1 MDTSTDEVQLDEV
14 GGYFAPPRTGRAALA
29 IAVTVGVVLLLLV
42 VVLFT
47 RKGADEKATYTPLQ
61 DKPVPEVKG
70 TTIDGSSYDIDEHRG
85 RWVVVNFFATW
96 CVPCQQEHPELTSF
110 ARRHLQDGKADVVS
124 VVFQDDP
131 AKVRAY
137 FAQNGG
143 EWPVIVGSDTDF
155 ALAFSI
161 TGVPESFIVDP
172 YGIVRARLI
181 GGVTSTGLDA
191 EIGELDA
198 ALFQGS
204 TATAPAASGPTTSSA
219 VGR

>member
-1 MDTSTDEVQLDEV
+1 MGAPTSTDDAPPDEV
-14 GGYFAPPRTGRAALA
+14 GGYFAPPRAGRAALYV
-29 IAVTVGVVLLLLV
+29 AVPVGIVLLLLV

-70 TTIDGSSYDIDEHRG
+70 TTIEGSTYDIDEHRG

-143 EWPVIVGSDTDF
+143 EWPVILGSDTDF

-161 TGVPESFIVDP
+161 TGVPESFVVDP
-172 YGIVRARLI
+172 FGIVRARLI
-181 GGVTSTGLDA
+181 GGVTSAGLDA
-191 EIGELDA
+191 EIGRLDA
-198 ALFQGS
+198 ALFGGGS
-204 TATAPAASGPTTSSA
+204 SSA
-219 VGR
+219 SSGAGG